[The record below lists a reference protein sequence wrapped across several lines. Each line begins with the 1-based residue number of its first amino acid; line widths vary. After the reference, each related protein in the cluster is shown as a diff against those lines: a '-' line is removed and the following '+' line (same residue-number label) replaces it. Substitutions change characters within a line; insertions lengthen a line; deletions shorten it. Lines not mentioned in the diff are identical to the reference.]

1 MPDFF
6 DRLLAR
12 SVPAAQTGG
21 ASPDA
26 GTVRLRPRLPGPF
39 ERIEAVR
46 AEPRFLHEP
55 APQPATDH
63 HPPRALREVVRER
76 EVRTDHH
83 TVLRAAE
90 PAPSHPEPPRTV
102 PAPFADR
109 RPTSPLLRPAVQPPP
124 GPREAL
130 EGKDAKRSERHATP
144 AFDDLTRSRAAPS
157 LAAPVGAGIASA
169 SAVAAVRPRAVD
181 TAAAR
186 NAARSGIGRRQQQPA
201 ERVVHVQIGRLEVS
215 ASPAGGRDSR
225 NAAAPGRRAPALA
238 LDAFLSREGKR
249 S

>member
-12 SVPAAQTGG
+12 SVPAAQAGG

-46 AEPRFLHEP
+46 AEPQFLNEP
-55 APQPATDH
+55 TPPLATRYQP
-63 HPPRALREVVRER
+63 PSALPEVVRER

-83 TVLRAAE
+83 TVVRAAE
-90 PAPSHPEPPRTV
+90 PTPSRPEPPRTV
-102 PAPFADR
+102 SAAFADR
-109 RPTSPLLRPAVQPPP
+109 RPASPLLRPAAQLSIGP
-124 GPREAL
+124 GEAL
-130 EGKDAKRSERHATP
+130 ERKGAKRSERRATP
-144 AFDDLTRSRAAPS
+144 APDDLTRPRAAPR
-157 LAAPVGAGIASA
+157 LAAPTGAGIASTA
-169 SAVAAVRPRAVD
+169 AAVRPRAVD

-215 ASPAGGRDSR
+215 AAPPGGRDSR

-238 LDAFLSREGKR
+238 LDAYLSREGER